1 MYDIYQSILW
11 KEKEKKQPVKASH
24 PLTLSLF
31 NRQLILMIQII
42 WYRILYSISSQLLIL
57 KILNSIMNLL
67 FHKSVI
73 SNSTVSII
81 WSCHLYI
88 LITASSVNLP
98 ISNIISPIR
107 DIISLFIMAKLMIRC
122 LKSLWCTAIMTVIF
136 ILFHIFCTSCP
147 LFEDVFF
154 IDRWKNRQYISD
166 ICFNTLPLD
175 KKIFILFKDIQLFKK
190 QILYAFLHSFDLWLR
205 KCHQWYFRY
214 DSSYSFSK
222 LSQAVSINI
231 LIVLER

>member
-1 MYDIYQSILW
+1 MYDIYRSILW

-67 FHKSVI
+67 FHKSAI

-122 LKSLWCTAIMTVIF
+122 LKSLWCTAVMTVIF
-136 ILFHIFCTSCP
+136 ILFCLLLLSYLIHHIPYF
-147 LFEDVFF
+147 
-154 IDRWKNRQYISD
+154 
-166 ICFNTLPLD
+166 
-175 KKIFILFKDIQLFKK
+175 
-190 QILYAFLHSFDLWLR
+190 LYFMSSLWRCFLHWPLKKSSI
-205 KCHQWYFRY
+205 YFRY
-214 DSSYSFSK
+214 LF
-222 LSQAVSINI
+222 QHFTAG
-231 LIVLER
+231 